1 MILSDEI
8 LNRVIKNKLNRKRG
22 VYIMNNYA
30 LFNDVL
36 IEDFEKDIKLSD
48 ITSIQDELHNLCDP
62 DNIFTFS
69 EFEIKKREILEGQ
82 KSNFSKELEK
92 NDDMEQVVLVS
103 KEFVPN
109 ELIEK
114 NKLLLSDLKK
124 QIKSLKFKIFY
135 YEVQKRQE
143 ILDSDISKAVKTA
156 DEIESLK
163 EKLEEVIHKYF
174 VIIEELNNIQ
184 IDNCNKYLSMINDF
198 CKDKKIPTKMSML
211 VSKYSEFIVN
221 RFLID
226 KLVYLIL
233 TNLGTISK
241 EKIVKAI
248 ESDEFIKM
256 NYSFIFEDIL
266 ERLRDVGTDSKLG
279 DK

>member
-1 MILSDEI
+1 MIVSDEI
-8 LNRVIKNKLNRKRG
+8 LNRIIKNKLNKKRG

-69 EFEIKKREILEGQ
+69 EFELKKREILEGQ
-82 KSNFSKELEK
+82 KTNFSKKLEK
-92 NDDMEQVVLVS
+92 KDNMEDVVLVS

-156 DEIESLK
+156 DEIASLK

-211 VSKYSEFIVN
+211 VSNYSEFIVN

-226 KLVYLIL
+226 KIIYLIL

-248 ESDEFIKM
+248 ESDEFIKT

-266 ERLRDVGTDSKLG
+266 ERLRDVGTDSKLS

>member
-1 MILSDEI
+1 MIVSDEI
-8 LNRVIKNKLNRKRG
+8 LNRIIKNKLNRKRG

-92 NDDMEQVVLVS
+92 NDGMEKVVLVS

-226 KLVYLIL
+226 KLIYLIL

-248 ESDEFIKM
+248 ESDEFIKT

>member
-1 MILSDEI
+1 MIVSDEI
-8 LNRVIKNKLNRKRG
+8 LNRIIKNTLNRKRG

-48 ITSIQDELHNLCDP
+48 ITSIQDELHDLCDP

-82 KSNFSKELEK
+82 KSNFSKGLEK
-92 NDDMEQVVLVS
+92 NDDMEHVVFLS

-124 QIKSLKFKIFY
+124 QIKSFKFKIFY

-143 ILDSDISKAVKTA
+143 ILDSDISKAVKTV
-156 DEIESLK
+156 DEIKSLK

-226 KLVYLIL
+226 KLIYLIL

-248 ESDEFIKM
+248 ESDEFIKT

>member
-1 MILSDEI
+1 MIVSDEI
-8 LNRVIKNKLNRKRG
+8 LNRIIKNKLNRKRG

-48 ITSIQDELHNLCDP
+48 ITSIQDELHDLCDP

-92 NDDMEQVVLVS
+92 NDGMEKVVLVS

-226 KLVYLIL
+226 KLIYLIL

-248 ESDEFIKM
+248 ESDEFIKT

>member
-1 MILSDEI
+1 MIVSDDI
-8 LNRVIKNKLNRKRG
+8 LNRIIKNKLNKKRG

-30 LFNDVL
+30 LFDDDL

-48 ITSIQDELHNLCDP
+48 IASIQDELHKVCDP

-69 EFEIKKREILEGQ
+69 EFEIKKRENLEGQ
-82 KSNFSKELEK
+82 KTNFSKELEQ
-92 NDDMEQVVLVS
+92 NDDMERVILVS

-135 YEVQKRQE
+135 FEVQKRQE
-143 ILDSDISKAVKTA
+143 ILDSNISKAVKTS

-163 EKLEEVIHKYF
+163 KKLEDIIYKYYA
-174 VIIEELNNIQ
+174 ILEELKNIQ
-184 IDNCNKYLSMINDF
+184 LDNCNKYLSMIDDF
-198 CKDKKIPTKMSML
+198 CKDKKIPKEMSIL
-211 VSKYSEFIVN
+211 VNNYSEFIVK

-233 TNLGTISK
+233 TNLGAISK

-248 ESDEFIKM
+248 ESDEFLKT
-256 NYSFIFEDIL
+256 NYSYIFEDIM
-266 ERLRDVGTDSKLG
+266 EKLRDVGTDSKSS